1 MLDQLY
7 SQKIP
12 PKGQISPASY
22 HGQNNNGNSNLG
34 SGSLA
39 LGTTVKVPDSARK
52 ENNTGPQTS
61 SVSKSTKEHQF
72 KNELAKTNTTEKRDW
87 SVKEKT
93 PEQKNPEQ
101 EEQTFG
107 FFDFLDVINPLQHI
121 PVISTLYREITGDE
135 IQPAARV
142 AGGMIFGGPTGFITA
157 IANSVSEETT
167 GKDIGENILEA
178 FLGSDESDEESPIQ
192 TAAAEASPQ
201 DVTTPLFSQ
210 LAPVIPPAPIQQP
223 KPENAVVSN
232 NPGSASPLEGQA
244 ALSAL
249 YNDLAKPKTS
259 ETVSQEIR
267 ATNASLNV
275 QQETP
280 PIPLSTSK
288 PGKWFPLSGGN
299 VLIAQ
304 TSHLPQVEASKPVSS
319 PAEAATTLPRADN
332 APSAEETIASIES
345 DFAQNLLNGLD
356 KYQQLKS
363 N

>member
-7 SQKIP
+7 SQKIT
-12 PKGQISPASY
+12 PKGQISPAN
-22 HGQNNNGNSNLG
+22 HHDHNNSLG
-34 SGSLA
+34 SANVA
-39 LGTTVKVPDSARK
+39 LGTVPSSPHKD
-52 ENNTGPQTS
+52 NNSGLKASSDKKQTP
-61 SVSKSTKEHQF
+61 EHQF
-72 KNELAKTNTTEKRDW
+72 KNELAKATEPKDW
-87 SVKEKT
+87 SVKEKS
-93 PEQKNPEQ
+93 PDQKNPES
-101 EEQTFG
+101 EEQSFG

-178 FLGSDESDEESPIQ
+178 FLGSDGINEEENPVQ
-192 TAAAEASPQ
+192 TAAIETSAQ
-201 DVTTPLFSQ
+201 DATTPLFSQ

-223 KPENAVVSN
+223 KLENSAAST
-232 NPGSASPLEGQA
+232 NPGSALEGKA
-244 ALSAL
+244 AMAAL
-249 YNDLAKPKTS
+249 YNDLAKPT
-259 ETVSQEIR
+259 
-267 ATNASLNV
+267 ATESVQRSTKASNEV
-275 QQETP
+275 PSIQQETST
-280 PIPLSTSK
+280 PLPVSK

-304 TSHLPQVEASKPVSS
+304 TSHLPQAKPSGSTSQQVES
-319 PAEAATTLPRADN
+319 PTTLPRTDN
-332 APSAEETIASIES
+332 TPSAEETIASIES

-363 N
+363 PN

>member
-7 SQKIP
+7 SQKIT
-12 PKGQISPASY
+12 PKGQISPANN
-22 HGQNNNGNSNLG
+22 HGQNNNLR
-34 SGSLA
+34 SGSVA
-39 LGTTVKVPDSARK
+39 LGTIPDSIKK
-52 ENNTGPQTS
+52 ENETGLKTA
-61 SVSKSTKEHQF
+61 SVTKSTQEHQF
-72 KNELAKTNTTEKRDW
+72 KNELEKANTAKTNTTEKKDW
-87 SVKEKT
+87 PVKHKT
-93 PEQKNPEQ
+93 PDPKSSEQ

-135 IQPAARV
+135 IQPAARI

-178 FLGSDESDEESPIQ
+178 FLGPNELDEESPIQ
-192 TAAAEASPQ
+192 TAALETSSQ
-201 DVTTPLFSQ
+201 NVTTPLFSQ
-210 LAPVIPPAPIQQP
+210 LAPVIPPAPVQQP
-223 KPENAVVSN
+223 KPENAIVSN
-232 NPGSASPLEGQA
+232 NPGSTSSPLEGKA
-244 ALSAL
+244 ALTAL
-249 YNDLAKPKTS
+249 YNDLAKPKAT
-259 ETVSQEIR
+259 EPVSQEIR
-267 ATNASLNV
+267 ASNASLDI
-275 QQETP
+275 QQEAP
-280 PIPLSTSK
+280 RPLPASK

-304 TSHLPQVEASKPVSS
+304 TSHLPQTRPSKPVSQPIES
-319 PAEAATTLPRADN
+319 TTTLPKTDN

-363 N
+363 NN